1 MSSRLIDTAT
11 HADWGWLDD
20 DNLNL
25 IEKAAAWFATVYGV
39 DQDDLLQESLMW
51 VAVRPNRRRD
61 TIGLRGAVKKVAQD
75 MLDRAMRAPTVEL
88 NDEVV

>member
-1 MSSRLIDTAT
+1 MSNRLIDTAPT
-11 HADWGWLDD
+11 ADWEWLDS

-25 IEKAAAWFATVYGV
+25 IEKAAGWFAAVYGV

-61 TIGLRGAVKKVAQD
+61 VIGLRGAVKKVAQD
-75 MLDRAMRAPTVEL
+75 MLDRTLRTPTVPL
-88 NDEVV
+88 MDEVV